1 MSEYKPERAQPARI
15 ERSECK
21 PEREDPMSFKIGDAV
36 QVQNN
41 NRFCRG
47 RGLVQKVLPPSAV
60 AQDFQ
65 EYVVEFVSFRSERF
79 RFGLC
84 REFEMQADTPICR
97 REKE

>member
-1 MSEYKPERAQPARI
+1 MT
-15 ERSECK
+15 
-21 PEREDPMSFKIGDAV
+21 FKIGDAV

-41 NRFCRG
+41 NRFCGGRG
-47 RGLVQKVLPPSAV
+47 RVQKVLAPSAV

-65 EYVVEFVSFRSERF
+65 EYVIEFLSFRSERF

-84 REFEMQADTPICR
+84 REFEMQADTPTGR